1 MLEKRLIFPCPKCG
15 GLVLSNGYVQCQKCH
30 HEWQGT
36 DYTSP
41 GAEFYG
47 EVISVNAKKLDFIM
61 HEMEKHSAALECENP
76 EAIVD
81 RSDVASMQRNFSL
94 AITYLANITR
104 AMNAMD
110 NYIAERM

>member
-15 GLVLSNGYVQCQKCH
+15 GVVLSNGYIQCQKCH

-41 GAEFYG
+41 GGEFYG
-47 EVISVNAKKLDFIM
+47 EVISREGKKLDFLVRQ
-61 HEMEKHSAALECENP
+61 MENHSAQLECENP
-76 EAIVD
+76 EAVVEQ
-81 RSDVASMQRNFSL
+81 SDLATMQRNFAL
-94 AITYLANITR
+94 AITHLGNITR
-104 AMNAMD
+104 AMSAMD